1 MLIDPFRVEIVY
13 ESFEDYEVYNQ
24 PVLDLPDIGTL
35 IDPSD
40 GEGMNIIGVEVT
52 TNDGVLKVYAEILN
66 QKIRENRVGDLEEF
80 LNNFLRDSLR

>member
-24 PVLDLPDIGTL
+24 PVLDLPDVGTL

-40 GEGMNIIGVEVT
+40 GEDMNIIGVEVT
-52 TNDGVLKVYAEILN
+52 PSEGVLKVYTEILDR
-66 QKIRENRVGDLEEF
+66 KIREGRTGDLEEF
-80 LNNFLRDSLR
+80 LKNFLRDSLR

>member
-13 ESFEDYEVYNQ
+13 ESSEDYEVYNQ
-24 PVLDLPDIGTL
+24 PVLDLPDVGTL

-40 GEGMNIIGVEVT
+40 GEDMNIIGVEVT
-52 TNDGVLKVYAEILN
+52 PNDGVLKVYTEILN

-80 LNNFLRDSLR
+80 LKNFLRDYLR